1 MPKSE
6 QDQWDEYMNRTF
18 HQLMWWA
25 QGACYRDKVDPAT
38 LAKAFTRNPSQR
50 NAP

>member
-1 MPKSE
+1 
-6 QDQWDEYMNRTF
+6 MNRTF

-25 QGACYRDKVDPAT
+25 QGAAIQRDKVDPTT
-38 LAKAFTRNPSQR
+38 LAKAFTKDPSQR

>member
-1 MPKSE
+1 
-6 QDQWDEYMNRTF
+6 QAQWDEYMNRTF

-25 QGACYRDKVDPAT
+25 QGAALQRDKVDPTT
-38 LAKAFTRNPSQR
+38 LAKAFTKDPSQR